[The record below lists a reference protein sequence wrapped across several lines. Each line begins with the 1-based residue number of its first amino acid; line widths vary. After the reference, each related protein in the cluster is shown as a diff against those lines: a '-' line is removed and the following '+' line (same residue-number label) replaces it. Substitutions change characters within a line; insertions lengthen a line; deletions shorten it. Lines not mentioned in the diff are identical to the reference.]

1 MTEKELTE
9 LEARVLK
16 WISQSDFEEVAW
28 STKRAADAFKVE
40 EKDIYE
46 ALAAI
51 TSKVKDNIQIYYE
64 DGAIRIVADDTD

>member
-1 MTEKELTE
+1 MGVNELTE

-16 WISQSDFEEVAW
+16 WISQSDFEEIPW

-51 TSKVKDNIQIYYE
+51 TSKTKDNIQIYYE
-64 DGAIRIVADDTD
+64 DGEIRIVADDI